1 MRPAILAVLVSACSA
16 FGSPAQAPAPQN
28 PSPMSDT
35 TRPHPR
41 VTQESPRGQRAAI
54 GAGTLFI
61 REGLRP
67 RDRLALVV
75 HFHGA
80 PWLVERHVATAG
92 LDAALVTFQ
101 LGSGSGVYGKAFADA
116 SAFGAL
122 LEEARTASAR
132 LLGRR
137 VSFDPV
143 VLTSFS
149 AGYGAVRA
157 ILRVPDHFARVG
169 AVILAD
175 SLHAGYEGD
184 AGAPRSLDPK
194 VASQDLDVFLRLAS
208 EAAAGRKHLLV
219 THSEVFPG
227 TYASTTET
235 ADALLGSAGVAR
247 RARLAEGPLGMQ
259 QLSDS
264 GRGSLRVLGF
274 AGNSAP
280 DHMDHLYALGN
291 WLRRLDVLR

>member
-1 MRPAILAVLVSACSA
+1 MRPALLAVLVSACTA
-16 FGSPAQAPAPQN
+16 FGSLAQAPAPQN

-41 VTQESPRGQRAAI
+41 VTEESPRGKRATI

-67 RDRLALVV
+67 RERLALII

-80 PWLVERHVATAG
+80 PWLVERHVADAR
-92 LDAALVTFQ
+92 LDAALVTVQ
-101 LGSGSGVYGKAFADA
+101 LGSGSGVYGRAFADA

-122 LEEARTASAR
+122 LEEARTVSAR
-132 LLGRR
+132 LLGRP
-137 VSFDPV
+137 VTWDPV

-157 ILRVPDHFARVG
+157 ILRAPDHFARVG

-175 SLHAGYEGD
+175 SLHAGYAGD
-184 AGAPRSLDPK
+184 ASAPRSQDLE
-194 VASQDLDVFLRLAS
+194 VASQDLDAFLRLAA
-208 EAAAGRKHLLV
+208 EAAAGRKRLVV

-235 ADALLGSAGVAR
+235 ADALLRAAGVAR
-247 RARLAEGPLGMQ
+247 RARLAEGPIGMQ
-259 QLSDS
+259 QLSNS
-264 GRGSLRVLGF
+264 RRGHFRVLGF

-280 DHMDHLYALGN
+280 DHIDHLYALGE
-291 WLRRLDVLR
+291 WLRRLDILR